1 MDIKTPDQKIDITK
15 DVCPM
20 TFVRTRLK
28 LETMTKGQVLEV
40 TLGAGEPLK
49 NVPRSVT
56 EMGDDVI
63 ELVEIGR
70 NARNFSINN
79 PQGIVNPAVPRRA
92 YSTTG

>member
-1 MDIKTPDQKIDITK
+1 MATATPDQKIDITA

-28 LETMTKGQVLEV
+28 LETMTAGQVLEV

-56 EMGDDVI
+56 EMGDEVI
-63 ELVEIGR
+63 ELVEITDTPGTFR
-70 NARNFSINN
+70 LTIRKGS
-79 PQGIVNPAVPRRA
+79 
-92 YSTTG
+92 